1 MAYFNNAFN
10 KTFIADSTLLTSNTA
25 TSALTAGQLALVAGG
40 DWESVA
46 LPGGAGIPVFA
57 KGELAYV
64 VQGSFYTK
72 DSIGNNPGHGGYKES
87 VKSKGIN
94 PRYISRLWETNCIT
108 ATQATASLA
117 LGATCTPCGTTQF
130 MRMDIK
136 GSPALRFLNHN
147 AYAIGDSANLCCIDG
162 QEYLDPALVL
172 ATEAAQVVGNMLPKG
187 NVGYEAGNPLITPF
201 TKEADLDGVLTAT
214 LAGGTGYAVVDG
226 VVTTA
231 VDSLGSAITAAN
243 RPGYVP
249 AKINI
254 LTIAAGVIA
263 TYSFASQGAAYKVG
277 DVITV
282 TGGNADATL
291 TVLTL
296 SAGGVVVNVTDAAGQ
311 VVSTIYTIAQ
321 AQGLAA
327 AGTNYVPSTTPNAA
341 AATVDAVVHFVGAYI
356 DTQFGDCSFDTR
368 DHYNKEPIE
377 IIASIL
383 DETGD
388 PCNDCGTAARTAG
401 QMEQTQGEQV
411 IRELIL
417 SERYRQSPYNQ
428 GNKDSARIRE
438 IEMSDELL
446 AAVDRTETY
455 RAYYIQHTVPRF
467 NNPTGVFD
475 NDQYVY
481 KIYVKCSDTVAQ
493 GQLDDLMDGLATWA
507 SDNGNKIAVETNT
520 AW

>member
-1 MAYFNNAFN
+1 MAYFNHAFN
-10 KTFIADSTLLTSNTA
+10 KTFIADSTLLTANTA
-25 TSALTAGQLALVAGG
+25 TSALTPGQLALVDGA

-46 LPGGAGIPVFA
+46 LPGGVGIPA
-57 KGELAYV
+57 IGTGDLAYV

-94 PRYISRLWETNCIT
+94 PKYITRLWKTNCIE

-117 LGATCTPCGTTQF
+117 LGAECTPCGTTQF
-130 MRMDIK
+130 MRMDVK

-162 QEYLDPALVL
+162 QEFLDPALVL
-172 ATEAAQVVGNMLPKG
+172 ATEAAQVVGNMLPKDA
-187 NVGYEAGNPLITPF
+187 VGYDAGNPLITPF
-201 TKEADLDGVLTAT
+201 TKEADLDGVSTAT
-214 LAGGTGYAVVDG
+214 LVGGSGYSVANG
-226 VVTTA
+226 VATTVA
-231 VDSLGSAITAAN
+231 SPSVGSGAL
-243 RPGYVP
+243 
-249 AKINI
+249 INI
-254 LTIAAGVIA
+254 LTVAGGAIA
-263 TYSFASQGAAYKVG
+263 TYSFASQGSGYSVG
-277 DVITV
+277 DVLTV
-282 TGGNADATL
+282 SGGGGNATL
-291 TVLTL
+291 TVT
-296 SAGGVVVNVTDAAGQ
+296 AVTEGGVVVNVTDAAGQ
-311 VVSTIYTIAQ
+311 VVSNIYTIAQ
-321 AQGLAA
+321 AQGLAS
-327 AGTNYVPSTTPNAA
+327 AGNYVPSTTPNAA
-341 AATVDAVVHFVGAYI
+341 AATVDAVVHFVGAYVS
-356 DTQFGDCSFDTR
+356 TEFGNCSFDTR
-368 DHYNKEPIE
+368 DFYGKEPVE

-401 QMEQTQGEQV
+401 QMQQTQGEQV

-428 GNKDSARIRE
+428 GNRDSARIRE

-481 KIYVKCSDTVAQ
+481 KVYVKCSDNAAQ
-493 GQLDDLMDGLATWA
+493 LQLDDLFDGLAAWA
-507 SDNGNKIAVETNT
+507 GDNNNKIVVETNPV
-520 AW
+520 W